1 MAGLM
6 QICSITAVSTTHN
19 HARVSKRTNAD
30 RVPNEVRV
38 QRVERA
44 RAKREAEA
52 DAFELRAEEGA
63 RFAVDLGDG
72 HSRCGSAERDEVFLD
87 G

>member
-52 DAFELRAEEGA
+52 NALELRAKEGA
-63 RFAVDLGDG
+63 RLAVDMRDG
-72 HSRCGSAERDEVFLD
+72 HARGSGAERDEVFLD